1 MRIRQRIQQHPVDY
15 RKERGVRSNG
25 KSQRQHSDSSKSR
38 RPAQHA
44 ETVANVLRQ
53 RFEKAHAP
61 SVAAFFFDLFRSA
74 EFQPCAPPRFF
85 ARHTRLHVLLDLL
98 LEMKPQLVVEF
109 TLHSVAPEQRAQPNQ
124 NVAEHLSLLECLSM
138 QNSLSCLQPLSHGCR
153 QLLPVTLL
161 RFELLSPAR
170 SQFVEFRAAI

>member
-53 RFEKAHAP
+53 RFEKTHAA
-61 SVAAFFFDLFRSA
+61 SVAALFFDLLRSA
-74 EFQPCAPPRFF
+74 EFQSCAPPRCL
-85 ARHTRLHVLLDLL
+85 ARQPRRHIFLDLL
-98 LEMKPQLVVEF
+98 LEMKPQL
-109 TLHSVAPEQRAQPNQ
+109 
-124 NVAEHLSLLECLSM
+124 
-138 QNSLSCLQPLSHGCR
+138 
-153 QLLPVTLL
+153 
-161 RFELLSPAR
+161 
-170 SQFVEFRAAI
+170 